1 MSRCKDKDKGE
12 TGQPP
17 NYSSAPRLRLAAL
30 VGAMVPVVVLAA
42 NIVGTPEPDVLEGTP
57 QADTINGKGGAD
69 TMMGLPGDDT
79 YFVAQ
84 PDDEVLEAVGD
95 GTDTIRST
103 ISFQLPINVE
113 NLTLVGGAAIDGTG
127 NGLDNRLTGN
137 SASNVLS
144 GRAGADRMFG
154 LAGNDTYIVDEAGDV
169 VNEAEDD
176 GLDMVRSSVT
186 HTLRNHVEDLILTGV
201 ATASGIGNALA
212 NSITGNSANNILNGL
227 AGDDSLRGGGGDD
240 RLIGGPGNDRLIGS
254 GGRNAFQFD
263 APLDALTNADRILDF
278 DPAKDVMR
286 LIGEV
291 FPALTTAGALP
302 VAAFRAGVAANDAS
316 DRILYDP
323 ATGIVRYDADGTG
336 PTASVRFA
344 TLVSA
349 PALTNAN
356 FVVVDPVVTAVN
368 FTNQIQPIFS
378 QRCDH
383 CHSGSSAPQGLQLDA
398 ANSYAESRQRGQ
410 QRGTEPEARRAGRSG
425 QQLPRAESG
434 RHRRRRRPHAARRRQ
449 ASPTP
454 KSTSSGNG
462 SAKGRTMRKSPI
474 SLVLLSPGHRRRLRQ
489 AGMRWGPIHAE
500 DLRCISVVPGSAV
513 GDCPGCSDWRQ
524 DGDNGF
530 DEREGQAARV
540 DRRGRNEGRRVQA
553 PARLPDQEA
562 RRPGALLQA
571 GLDRRHPLQDRELL
585 QRSADARVPAC
596 ARGPEA

>member
-1 MSRCKDKDKGE
+1 MFRRKDKDKGE

-17 NYSSAPRLRLAAL
+17 NYSSAPGLRLAAL
-30 VGAMVPVVVLAA
+30 VGVMLPVVVLAA

-201 ATASGIGNALA
+201 ATASGIGNNLP

-336 PTASVRFA
+336 PMASVRFA

-349 PALTNAN
+349 PAITSAD

-368 FTNQIQPIFS
+368 FTRQIQPIFT

-383 CHSGSSAPQGLQLDA
+383 CHSGSSAPQGLRLDA
-398 ANSYAESRQRGQ
+398 DNSYADLVNVDSNEVPSLKRVEPGDPDNSYLVQKVE
-410 QRGTEPEARRAGRSG
+410 GTA
-425 QQLPRAESG
+425 
-434 RHRRRRRPHAARRRQ
+434 
-449 ASPTP
+449 
-454 KSTSSGNG
+454 
-462 SAKGRTMRKSPI
+462 
-474 SLVLLSPGHRRRLRQ
+474 
-489 AGMRWGPIHAE
+489 
-500 DLRCISVVPGSAV
+500 AV
-513 GDCPGCSDWRQ
+513 GGRMPLGGDRLSDADIDLIRQ
-524 DGDNGF
+524 WIS
-530 DEREGQAARV
+530 EGA
-540 DRRGRNEGRRVQA
+540 NEA
-553 PARLPDQEA
+553 QE
-562 RRPGALLQA
+562 PY
-571 GLDRRHPLQDRELL
+571 
-585 QRSADARVPAC
+585 
-596 ARGPEA
+596 